1 MFASIHINEN
11 NVEGGIVIVVR
22 WPSESK
28 LRDKGGEKAQMR
40 SRKGR
45 DAFVG
50 FSHEIRSLQPREA
63 WGAVPSDK

>member
-28 LRDKGGEKAQMR
+28 LRDKGGGKGTDAQP
-40 SRKGR
+40 KGTR
-45 DAFVG
+45 RVRRF
-50 FSHEIRSLQPREA
+50 FP
-63 WGAVPSDK
+63 